1 VLRAIAERLISDG
14 QFAEVEN
21 DNMEVNDGLNQEQDV
36 LADKVMDTVGVEES
50 QPEAEAEG
58 LEDSDAGHSRESLSV
73 QKRLKAQKRAHE
85 RQTRGLEARLA
96 ELESRLSQNQNPL
109 HEQHSMPSHGD
120 GIEDHIHK
128 AVSYALQHK
137 EMEERKAHEA
147 QNAAH
152 VQRQYQE
159 FQKHLDN
166 VGDKYD
172 DFHDVVF
179 GADTPYTSAMRDYAV
194 TLPRSGA
201 GSAAEVLYKLGKNPE
216 ELRRISKLH
225 PLDQA
230 SEMSRLSHALI
241 SGGEPKSSSSN
252 APLGQIKSNPVVNS
266 RSVTDKT
273 PVSNIRQ
280 RMKTG
285 SWK

>member
-1 VLRAIAERLISDG
+1 
-14 QFAEVEN
+14 
-21 DNMEVNDGLNQEQDV
+21 MEVQDESNQVQDGLAEN
-36 LADKVMDTVGVEES
+36 VMDDLGMSNESHSEEN
-50 QPEAEAEG
+50 EG
-58 LEDSDAGHSRESLSV
+58 QSEQGEGTHSRETLAV
-73 QKRLKAQKRAHE
+73 QKRLKSQKRAHE
-85 RQTRGLEARLA
+85 REVRELHARIGD
-96 ELESRLSQNQNPL
+96 LESRMTQPNTMSQEQPTNPY
-109 HEQHSMPSHGD
+109 QAPQGS
-120 GIEDHIHK
+120 GIDDSIHR

-152 VQRQYQE
+152 VQRQYQD

-179 GADTPYTSAMRDYAV
+179 GRDSVYTPSMRDYAV

-216 ELRRISKLH
+216 ELRRIATLH

-230 SEMSRLSHALI
+230 SEMARLSHALI
-241 SGGEPKSSSSN
+241 SGGEQKNSQPN
-252 APLGQIKSNPVVNS
+252 RPLGQIKSNPVTNS
-266 RSVTDKT
+266 RAVNEKT
-273 PVSNIRQ
+273 PVGSIRQ
-280 RMKTG
+280 LMRSG
-285 SWK
+285 NWK

>member
-1 VLRAIAERLISDG
+1 MDVRHDSNQG
-14 QFAEVEN
+14 Q
-21 DNMEVNDGLNQEQDV
+21 DGL
-36 LADKVMDTVGVEES
+36 ADQVMDSMGAEES
-50 QPEAEAEG
+50 QPEGGEEGGEAEG
-58 LEDSDAGHSRESLSV
+58 SHSKETLAV
-73 QKRLKAQKRAHE
+73 QKRLKSQKRAHE
-85 RQTRGLEARLA
+85 REVRELHARIGD
-96 ELESRLSQNQNPL
+96 LESRMAQPTQAS
-109 HEQHSMPSHGD
+109 HEQTMNPYQAPQGG
-120 GIEDHIHK
+120 GIDEHIHK

-147 QNAAH
+147 QSQAH

-179 GADTPYTSAMRDYAV
+179 GRDTPYTPSMRDYAV

-201 GSAAEVLYKLGKNPE
+201 GSAGEVLYKLGKNPE
-216 ELRRISKLH
+216 ELHRISKLH

-230 SEMSRLSHALI
+230 SEMARLSHALI
-241 SGGEPKSSSSN
+241 SGGEQKN
-252 APLGQIKSNPVVNS
+252 APQTRPLGQIKNNPVTNS
-266 RSVTDKT
+266 HVVTDKT
-273 PVSNIRQ
+273 PVGTIRQ
-280 RMKTG
+280 RMRSG